1 MPRMDGIQS
10 TNPGEPIGRFERPN
24 VLSSVDLLTHGR
36 NRIGKSAVVI
46 DDVGHYEAIGVA
58 EYLMEAGA
66 SVSFITTQAMFG
78 PKVETA
84 LMTEPA
90 LERLDKGQFRVYTRH
105 RVTDVGDEEAT
116 ISPTYEGAARSIPA
130 ETVVFVSANRPNR
143 DLFNELRGKIPEVHV
158 VGDANS
164 PRFLQTAIREGHLAA
179 KAI

>member
-1 MPRMDGIQS
+1 
-10 TNPGEPIGRFERPN
+10 
-24 VLSSVDLLTHGR
+24 LTHGR
-36 NRIGKSAVVI
+36 NRIGKSAVVV

-58 EYLMEAGA
+58 EYLMESGA

-78 PKVETA
+78 TKVESA

-90 LERLDKGQFRVYTRH
+90 LERLNRGKFQVFTRY
-105 RVTDVGDEEAT
+105 RMTDIGDEEAT
-116 ISPTYEGAARSIPA
+116 IQPTYEGAPVAVPA
-130 ETVVFVSANRPNR
+130 ETVVFVSPNRPNR
-143 DLFNELRGKIPEVHV
+143 ELFDELKGRIAEVHV